1 MRKNIILS
9 FAFLFVLMSSCKKEV
24 SVANDESTVVDTSKS
39 NIERIIEARKKR
51 MAEKKIPADGK
62 YPVITFKETEFD
74 FGDIKQGEKVE
85 HTFEFTNT
93 GEADL
98 LISTA
103 RASCGCTVPEFTE
116 EAVKPGK
123 SGKIKVTFNSAGK
136 KGPTTKTITVVCNTA
151 NENEILT
158 IKTNIQVPN

>member
-74 FGDIKQGEKVE
+74 FGDIKQGDKVE

>member
-1 MRKNIILS
+1 MRKNITLS
-9 FAFLFVLMSSCKKEV
+9 FAFLFILITSCKKDV

-116 EAVKPGK
+116 EAIKPGK

>member
-1 MRKNIILS
+1 MRKNITLS
-9 FAFLFVLMSSCKKEV
+9 FAFLFILITSCKKEV

>member
-1 MRKNIILS
+1 MRKNITLS
-9 FAFLFVLMSSCKKEV
+9 FAFLFILITSCKKEV
-24 SVANDESTVVDTSKS
+24 SVANDESTVVDTSKN
-39 NIERIIEARKKR
+39 NIEKIIEERQKQK
-51 MAEKKIPADGK
+51 AEKKIPADGK

-74 FGDIKQGEKVE
+74 FGDIKQGDKVE

>member
-1 MRKNIILS
+1 MRKNITLS
-9 FAFLFVLMSSCKKEV
+9 FAFLFVLMTSCKKEV

-74 FGDIKQGEKVE
+74 FGDIKQGDKVE

>member
-1 MRKNIILS
+1 MRKNITLS
-9 FAFLFVLMSSCKKEV
+9 FVFLFVVLTSCKKEV
-24 SVANDESTVVDTSKS
+24 SVATDESTIVDTSKS
-39 NIERIIEARKKR
+39 NIERIIEERQKQK
-51 MAEKKIPADGK
+51 AEKKIPADGK

-74 FGDIKQGEKVE
+74 FGDIKQGDKVE

-136 KGPTTKTITVVCNTA
+136 KGATTKTITVVCNTA

>member
-1 MRKNIILS
+1 MRKNITLS
-9 FAFLFVLMSSCKKEV
+9 FVFLFVVLTSCKKEV
-24 SVANDESTVVDTSKS
+24 SVATDESTIVDTSKS
-39 NIERIIEARKKR
+39 NIERIIEERQKQK
-51 MAEKKIPADGK
+51 AEKKIPADGK

-74 FGDIKQGEKVE
+74 FGDIKQGDKVE

-116 EAVKPGK
+116 EPIKPGK